1 MTGKSIWM
9 REGMKYRKAF
19 EWGKTRL
26 EMAGVEES
34 ALDARLL
41 LEYACKTTH
50 NDLYVNSEMDLTEAQ
65 EREYGGYI
73 MRRSSREPLQHII
86 GAVEFMGLDFFVSPD
101 VLIPRQDTE
110 ILVEEAMIDTMDG
123 DRVLDLC
130 TGSGCILISLMR
142 YKNDIRGVG
151 SDISG
156 AALDVARRNYALY
169 ADILS
174 GTVDFV
180 ESDMFENI
188 EGRFDVILSNP
199 PYVRT
204 ADIAGLEEEVRDYD
218 PLIALD
224 GGEDGLDF
232 YKRIADEAGRY
243 LESEG
248 RLILEIGFDQGEA
261 VSGLLSE
268 RDFGEIRIIK
278 DLAGLDRVVYARKE

>member
-1 MTGKSIWM
+1 
-9 REGMKYRKAF
+9 MKYRKAF